1 MKTNENHSRRVML
14 LGIFAAAVVVF
25 ILNIALGSVSIS
37 LSEILGIV
45 TGGADVTETN
55 RAIVQNIRLP
65 RKLATVIGGAALAAA
80 GVLLQV
86 FFNNPIVEPY
96 VLGISSGS
104 TLFVGL
110 VTLGGFSFGM
120 KSIPPMGMVAGAFIG
135 AMAVMLCVIWASGKV
150 KSISTLLIIGLMAG
164 FVCSAVTS
172 MLSAL
177 ADKEKVTGFYRWS
190 LGSFAGITWEQVA
203 VLYAI
208 GVPFLAAA
216 LLMSKSL
223 NSMMLGERYAKSMGV
238 GIRRFRIM
246 IVFISSVLTAL
257 VTAFEMC
264 IRDRYRPGRCC
275 NRGCRRPFEG
285 LSENHDDYPQQLLQY
300 GPGNTRS
307 WYPGGGWY
315 RTGPWRVLIPAGY
328 KRKRFYISGGC
339 AARYAYGPTPG

>member
-14 LGIFAAAVVVF
+14 LGIFAAAAVVVF

-65 RKLATVIGGAALAAA
+65 RTLATVIGGAALAAA

-257 VTAFEMC
+257 VTAFAGPISFVGLAVPHIVRMLLRTSDNRIVLPAVC
-264 IRDRYRPGRCC
+264 ICGALMTGICDLGTRLL
-275 NRGCRRPFEG
+275 
-285 LSENHDDYPQQLLQY
+285 LSPIELPLSALTSIIGAPLVVFLLIRQK
-300 GPGNTRS
+300 GQE
-307 WYPGGGWY
+307 
-315 RTGPWRVLIPAGY
+315 L
-328 KRKRFYISGGC
+328 
-339 AARYAYGPTPG
+339 

>member
-1 MKTNENHSRRVML
+1 MKTNENHSRRVLL
-14 LGIFAAAVVVF
+14 LGIFAAAAVVVF
-25 ILNIALGSVSIS
+25 LLNIALGSVSIS
-37 LSEILGIV
+37 MSEILGIF
-45 TGGADVTETN
+45 TGSPDVAETN

-65 RKLATVIGGAALAAA
+65 RTLATVIGGAALAAA

-135 AMAVMLCVIWASGKV
+135 AMAVMLCVIWASRKV

-203 VLYAI
+203 VLYVVGI
-208 GVPFLAAA
+208 PFLAAA
-216 LLMSKSL
+216 LFMGKSL

-238 GIRRFRIM
+238 GIQRFRIM

-257 VTAFEMC
+257 VTAFAGPISFVGLAVPHIVRMLLKTSDNRVVLPAVC
-264 IRDRYRPGRCC
+264 ICGALMTGICDLGTRLL
-275 NRGCRRPFEG
+275 
-285 LSENHDDYPQQLLQY
+285 LSPVELPLSALTSVVGAPLVVFLLIRQK
-300 GPGNTRS
+300 GQE
-307 WYPGGGWY
+307 
-315 RTGPWRVLIPAGY
+315 L
-328 KRKRFYISGGC
+328 
-339 AARYAYGPTPG
+339 

>member
-1 MKTNENHSRRVML
+1 ML
-14 LGIFAAAVVVF
+14 LGIFAAAAVAVF

-65 RKLATVIGGAALAAA
+65 RTLATVIGGAALAAA

-257 VTAFEMC
+257 VTAFAGPISFVGLAVPHIVRMLLRTSDNRIVLPAVC
-264 IRDRYRPGRCC
+264 ICGALMTGICDLGTRLL
-275 NRGCRRPFEG
+275 
-285 LSENHDDYPQQLLQY
+285 LSPIELPLSALTSIIGAPLVVFLLIRQK
-300 GPGNTRS
+300 GQE
-307 WYPGGGWY
+307 
-315 RTGPWRVLIPAGY
+315 L
-328 KRKRFYISGGC
+328 
-339 AARYAYGPTPG
+339 

>member
-14 LGIFAAAVVVF
+14 LGIFAAAAVAVF

-65 RKLATVIGGAALAAA
+65 RTLATVIGGAALAAA

-257 VTAFEMC
+257 VTAFAGPISFVGLAVPHIVRMLLRTSDNRIVLPAVC
-264 IRDRYRPGRCC
+264 ICGALMTGICDLGTRLL
-275 NRGCRRPFEG
+275 
-285 LSENHDDYPQQLLQY
+285 LSPIELPLSALTSIIGAPLVVFLLIRQK
-300 GPGNTRS
+300 GQE
-307 WYPGGGWY
+307 
-315 RTGPWRVLIPAGY
+315 L
-328 KRKRFYISGGC
+328 
-339 AARYAYGPTPG
+339 

>member
-1 MKTNENHSRRVML
+1 ML

-65 RKLATVIGGAALAAA
+65 RTLATVIGGAALAAA

-257 VTAFEMC
+257 VTAFAGPISFVGLAVPHIVRMLLRTSDNRIVLPAVC
-264 IRDRYRPGRCC
+264 ICGALMTGICDLGTRLL
-275 NRGCRRPFEG
+275 
-285 LSENHDDYPQQLLQY
+285 LSPVELPLSALTSIIGAPLVVFLLIRQK
-300 GPGNTRS
+300 GQE
-307 WYPGGGWY
+307 
-315 RTGPWRVLIPAGY
+315 L
-328 KRKRFYISGGC
+328 
-339 AARYAYGPTPG
+339 

>member
-1 MKTNENHSRRVML
+1 ML
-14 LGIFAAAVVVF
+14 LGIFAAAAVVVF

-65 RKLATVIGGAALAAA
+65 RTLATVIGGAALAAA

-257 VTAFEMC
+257 VTAFAGPISFVGLAVPHIVRMLLRTSDNRIVLPAVC
-264 IRDRYRPGRCC
+264 ICGALMTGICDLGTRLL
-275 NRGCRRPFEG
+275 
-285 LSENHDDYPQQLLQY
+285 LSPIELPLSALTSIIGAPLVVFLLIRQK
-300 GPGNTRS
+300 GQE
-307 WYPGGGWY
+307 
-315 RTGPWRVLIPAGY
+315 L
-328 KRKRFYISGGC
+328 
-339 AARYAYGPTPG
+339 

>member
-65 RKLATVIGGAALAAA
+65 RTLATVIGGAALAAA

-257 VTAFEMC
+257 VTAFAGPISFVGLAVPHIVRMLLRTSDNRIVLPAVC
-264 IRDRYRPGRCC
+264 ICGALMTGICDLGTRLL
-275 NRGCRRPFEG
+275 
-285 LSENHDDYPQQLLQY
+285 LSPIELPLSALTSIIGAPLVVFLLIRQK
-300 GPGNTRS
+300 GQE
-307 WYPGGGWY
+307 
-315 RTGPWRVLIPAGY
+315 L
-328 KRKRFYISGGC
+328 
-339 AARYAYGPTPG
+339 

>member
-1 MKTNENHSRRVML
+1 ML
-14 LGIFAAAVVVF
+14 LGIFAAAAVVVF

-55 RAIVQNIRLP
+55 CAIVQNIRLP
-65 RKLATVIGGAALAAA
+65 RTLATVIGGAALAAA

-257 VTAFEMC
+257 VTAFAGPISFVGLAVPHIVRMLLRTSDNRIVLPAVC
-264 IRDRYRPGRCC
+264 ICGALMTGICDLGTRLL
-275 NRGCRRPFEG
+275 
-285 LSENHDDYPQQLLQY
+285 LSPIELPLSALTSIIGAPLVVFLLIRQK
-300 GPGNTRS
+300 GQE
-307 WYPGGGWY
+307 
-315 RTGPWRVLIPAGY
+315 L
-328 KRKRFYISGGC
+328 
-339 AARYAYGPTPG
+339 